1 MHLVYCFTTGK
12 TGASDLEQSHVEGE
26 FKEGEQWKVQVAIKL
41 VQSLSSEQTRQK
53 ERVDGYR
60 DDLYSK
66 RDANTPA
73 NGDSMKYVLH
83 TYIRLLCFAVR
94 AQTVQ
99 QWNDVSKI
107 K

>member
-12 TGASDLEQSHVEGE
+12 SDLEQSHVEDE

-41 VQSLSSEQTRQK
+41 VQSLSPEQTRQK

-66 RDANTPA
+66 RDVNTSA
-73 NGDSMKYVLH
+73 IGDSTK
-83 TYIRLLCFAVR
+83 
-94 AQTVQ
+94 
-99 QWNDVSKI
+99 
-107 K
+107 